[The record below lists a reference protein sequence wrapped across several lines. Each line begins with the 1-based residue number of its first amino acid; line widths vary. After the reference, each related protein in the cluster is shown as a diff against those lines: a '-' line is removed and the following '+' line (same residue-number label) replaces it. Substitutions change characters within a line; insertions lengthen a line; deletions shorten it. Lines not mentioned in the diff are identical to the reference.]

1 MGFFFFLRLKY
12 VLVLDIVAMAIRQE
26 NEIKS
31 IQKVKSKLYLFTDDP
46 ILYAE
51 NPKEL
56 KGKKSTTI
64 KT

>member
-1 MGFFFFLRLKY
+1 M
-12 VLVLDIVAMAIRQE
+12 LVLDIVAMAIRQE

-31 IQKVKSKLYLFTDDP
+31 IQKGKSELYLFTDDP

-56 KGKKSTTI
+56 KGEKSTAI